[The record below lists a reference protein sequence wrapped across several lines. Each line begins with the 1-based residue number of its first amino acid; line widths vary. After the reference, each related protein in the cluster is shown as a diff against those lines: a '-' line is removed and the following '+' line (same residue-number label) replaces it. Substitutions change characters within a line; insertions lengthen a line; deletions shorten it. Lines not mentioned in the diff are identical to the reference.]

1 MNRVVV
7 TLNNPT
13 GLHARPATLVV
24 KESGRFKSRI
34 TIKKGDK
41 ISDSKRIM
49 EVLALDAQKGD
60 RIEIIAEGPDEN
72 EALEAMKRLIENNFN
87 E

>member
-1 MNRVVV
+1 MNRIIV
-7 TLNNPT
+7 TLNNST

-24 KESGRFKSRI
+24 KEASKFKSKI
-34 TIKKGDK
+34 TIKKGEK
-41 ISDSKRIM
+41 SSDSKRIM

-60 RIEIIAEGPDEN
+60 TLEIIADGPDET
-72 EALEAMKRLIENNFN
+72 EALKALKELIENNFN

>member
-1 MNRVVV
+1 MNRIIV
-7 TLNNPT
+7 TLNNST

-24 KESGRFKSRI
+24 KEANKFKSKI
-34 TIKKGDK
+34 TIKKGEK
-41 ISDSKRIM
+41 SSDSKRIM

-60 RIEIIAEGPDEN
+60 TLEIIADGPDET
-72 EALEAMKRLIENNFN
+72 EALKALKELIENNFN